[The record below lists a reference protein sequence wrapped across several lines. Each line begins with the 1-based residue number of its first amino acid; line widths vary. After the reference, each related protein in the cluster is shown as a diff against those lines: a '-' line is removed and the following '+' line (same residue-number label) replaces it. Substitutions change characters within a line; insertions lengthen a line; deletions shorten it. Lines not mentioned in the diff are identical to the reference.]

1 MRSELLANLFPF
13 LQWWPDQTR
22 TTARADVIAGL
33 TGAIVVL
40 PQGVAFAS
48 IAGMPP
54 AYGLYAAMVPAI
66 IAALYGSSHHL
77 VSGPTTAASIV
88 LFSALSALAEPG
100 SADYVRLALTLSFMV
115 GVIELTMGIA
125 RLGLLVN
132 FISHAVVV
140 GFTAGA
146 AILIV
151 LNQVKHFFGV
161 DIPRGLGV
169 HEIVLNFVGRIDE
182 VHPFAVLVGTVTL
195 GVGMAARRSRVLR
208 RLPYMIVALVAGS
221 VTAVVASRLFYVG
234 QEMPGLQVVGA
245 LPAALPPLS
254 APDLS
259 FLTLKELAPPAFAVT
274 LFALTEAIS
283 ISRSLAARSGQLING
298 NQEFVGQGLSNI
310 IGSFFSSYVATGS
323 FNRSALNFHAG
334 ARTPLAAVLAGL
346 LLVPIVLVVAPWL
359 AYLPNAAMAAILF
372 MVAWSL
378 VDFHHIHKIVRASRS
393 ESVVLWSTF
402 IATLLL
408 DLEFAI
414 LLGVILSLVVYLTQ
428 ASRPKVLVRMP
439 DPRLPRRG
447 FNTDSALAEC
457 PQVKFVRIDGPLFFG
472 AVNYVA
478 QRLRVMSRRNPG
490 QKHLVLFARSI
501 TFVDVAGAEMLAQGA
516 RIRRAQGGGLYL
528 HKLKDDARVLL
539 ERGGYMDDIGSGNVY
554 EGKSDVIGDIFGR
567 LDRGICVRCTKRIF
581 NECMEIPRVDVAE
594 AELEPPPAA
603 TPAQTPKDDP
613 LDDWEDVLH
622 EDERSDVAVASQ
634 RPLPST

>member
-1 MRSELLANLFPF
+1 MKLELLAKLFPF
-13 LQWWPDQTR
+13 MQWWPEQNR
-22 TTARADVIAGL
+22 TTLRADAVAGL

-40 PQGVAFAS
+40 PQGVAFAA

-54 AYGLYAAMVPAI
+54 EYGLYAAMVPAI
-66 IAALYGSSHHL
+66 VAALYGSSHQL

-100 SADYVRLALTLSFMV
+100 TADYVRLAITLTFMV
-115 GVIELTMGIA
+115 GIIELVMGVA
-125 RLGLLVN
+125 RLGVLVN
-132 FISHAVVV
+132 FISHSVIV

-146 AILIV
+146 AILIAA
-151 LNQVKHFFGV
+151 NQLKHFFGV
-161 DIPRGLGV
+161 DIPRGLGL
-169 HEIVLNFVGRIDE
+169 HEIARTFWNNLGS
-182 VHPFAVLVGTVTL
+182 VHPFAMLVGTVTL
-195 GVGMAARRSRVLR
+195 AVGIIARRVRWLR
-208 RLPYMIVALVAGS
+208 RLPYMIVALFAGS
-221 VTAVVASRLFYVG
+221 LAAAAVHALFYVG
-234 QEMPGLQVVGA
+234 KDMPGLNVVGA

-254 APDLS
+254 VPDMSLN
-259 FLTLKELAPPAFAVT
+259 TIKELAPAAFAVT

-310 IGSFFSSYVATGS
+310 VGSFFSSYVATGS
-323 FNRSALNFHAG
+323 FNRSALNFQAG
-334 ARTPLAAVLAGL
+334 ARTPIAAVFAGAL
-346 LLVPIVLVVAPWL
+346 LIPIVLVVAPWL

-402 IATLLL
+402 AATLLL

-414 LLGVILSLVVYLTQ
+414 LLGVILSLIVYLTQ

-439 DPRLPRRG
+439 DPRLPRRA

-472 AVNYVA
+472 AVSFVA
-478 QRLRVMSRRNPG
+478 QRLRIMARRNPG
-490 QKHLVLFARSI
+490 QKYLVLFARSV
-501 TFVDVAGAEMLAQGA
+501 TFVDVAGAEMLAQEA
-516 RIRRAQGGGLYL
+516 RTRRAQGGGIYV
-528 HKLKDDARVLL
+528 HKLKEESRELL
-539 ERGGYMDDIGSGNVY
+539 ERGGYMEEIGRGHLY
-554 EGKSDVIGDIFGR
+554 ESKSEIIADVFGK

-581 NECMEIPRVDVAE
+581 NECMEIPRVDIAGEPAE
-594 AELEPPPAA
+594 APADVAGSRPPP
-603 TPAQTPKDDP
+603 DP
-613 LDDWEDVLH
+613 EDAMH
-622 EDERSDVAVASQ
+622 EDERADVLVSSQ
-634 RPLPST
+634 RPLPSG

>member
-1 MRSELLANLFPF
+1 MNPEVLYKLFPF
-13 LQWWPDQTR
+13 LAWWGEQTR
-22 TTARADVIAGL
+22 TTARADIVAGI

-40 PQGVAFAS
+40 PQGVAFAA

-54 AYGLYAAMVPAI
+54 EYGLYAAMVPAI
-66 IAALYGSSHHL
+66 VAALYGSSHQL

-88 LFSALSALAEPG
+88 LFSALSSLAEPG
-100 SADYVRLALTLSFMV
+100 SVDYVRLALTLTFMV
-115 GVIELTMGIA
+115 GVIELAMGLA
-125 RLGLLVN
+125 RLGVLVN

-146 AILIV
+146 AILIAM
-151 LNQVKHFFGV
+151 NQLKNFFGV
-161 DIPRGLGV
+161 DIPRGLGL
-169 HEIVLNFVGRIDE
+169 HEVLITFFRNIGDL
-182 VHPFAVLVGTVTL
+182 HPFALLVGTVTL
-195 GVGMAARRSRVLR
+195 VVGIAARRSRVLR

-221 VTAVVASRLFYVG
+221 VTSVLVSRLFYVG
-234 QEMPGLQVVGA
+234 QEMPGLDVVGA

-259 FLTLKELAPPAFAVT
+259 LNTIRDLAPAAFAVT

-298 NQEFVGQGLSNI
+298 NQEFVGQGLSNVV
-310 IGSFFSSYVATGS
+310 GSFFSSYVATGS
-323 FNRSALNFHAG
+323 FNRSALNYSAG
-334 ARTPLAAVLAGL
+334 ARTPLAAILAGL

-378 VDFHHIHKIVRASRS
+378 VDFHHIHKIVKASRS

-402 IATLLL
+402 VATLLL

-414 LLGVILSLVVYLTQ
+414 LLGVVLSLGVYLTQ

-472 AVNYVA
+472 AVSYVA
-478 QRLRVMSRRNPG
+478 QRLRVMARRNPG
-490 QKHLVLFARSI
+490 QKHLVVFARSV
-501 TFVDVAGAEMLAQGA
+501 TFVDVAGAEMLAQEA
-516 RIRRAQGGGLYL
+516 RQRRAQGGGVYL
-528 HKLKDDARVLL
+528 HKLKEEARELL
-539 ERGGYMDDIGSGNVY
+539 ERGGYLDEIGRGNVY
-554 EGKSDVIGDIFGR
+554 EAKSEIISDIFKR

-581 NECMEIPRVDVAE
+581 NECLEVPRVDIDEDAPAPPAPEEIE
-594 AELEPPPAA
+594 AE
-603 TPAQTPKDDP
+603 
-613 LDDWEDVLH
+613 WEQIH
-622 EDERSDVAVASQ
+622 EDEPGDVVMVTST
-634 RPLPST
+634 RPLPSGSSS

>member
-1 MRSELLANLFPF
+1 MKLLKRFFPF
-13 LQWWPDQTR
+13 LGWWREQTR
-22 TTARADVIAGL
+22 VTVRADVIAGI

-40 PQGVAFAS
+40 PQGVAFAA

-54 AYGLYAAMVPAI
+54 EYGLYAAMVPAI
-66 IAALYGSSHHL
+66 IAALYGSSQQL

-100 SADYVRLALTLSFMV
+100 SADYVRLALTLTFMV
-115 GVIELTMGIA
+115 GVIELAMGLA

-146 AILIV
+146 AILIAM
-151 LNQVKHFFGV
+151 NQLEHFFGV
-161 DIPRGLGV
+161 DIPRGLGI
-169 HEIVLNFVGRIDE
+169 HEVLLTFFSSLGEI
-182 VHPFAVLVGTVTL
+182 HPFALLVGSVTL
-195 GVGMAARRSRVLR
+195 AVGIVARRSRLLR
-208 RLPYMIVALVAGS
+208 RLPYMIIALTAGS
-221 VTAVVASRLFYVG
+221 VTAVLITRLFYVG
-234 QEMPGLQVVGA
+234 AEMPGLAVVGA

-254 APDLS
+254 LPDFSLG
-259 FLTLKELAPPAFAVT
+259 TIRDLAPAAFAVT

-310 IGSFFSSYVATGS
+310 VGSFFSSYVATGS
-323 FNRSALNFHAG
+323 FNRSALNYSAG
-334 ARTPLAAVLAGL
+334 ARTPLAAILAGL

-378 VDFHHIHKIVRASRS
+378 VDFHHIHKIVKASRS
-393 ESVVLWSTF
+393 ESVVLWATF
-402 IATLLL
+402 GATLLL

-414 LLGVILSLVVYLTQ
+414 LLGVVLSLGVYLTQ

-472 AVNYVA
+472 AVSYVA
-478 QRLRVMSRRNPG
+478 QRLRVMMRRNPG
-490 QKHLVLFARSI
+490 QKHLVIFARSV
-501 TFVDVAGAEMLAQGA
+501 TFVDVSGAEMLAQEA
-516 RIRRAQGGGLYL
+516 RIRGAQGGGVYL
-528 HKLKDDARVLL
+528 HKLKDDARELL
-539 ERGGYMDDIGSGNVY
+539 ERGGYLDEIGRGHVY
-554 EGKSDVIGDIFGR
+554 EAKSEVISDIFGK

-581 NECMEIPRVDVAE
+581 NECLEVPRVDIDEKTVGDASPERIE
-594 AELEPPPAA
+594 AE
-603 TPAQTPKDDP
+603 
-613 LDDWEDVLH
+613 WEQIH
-622 EDERSDVAVASQ
+622 EDERSDVVMVSSS
-634 RPLPST
+634 RPLPSSG